1 MYGGDGMRVIQ
12 KLAVASGLFVC
23 IAVIVVTTGRA
34 EIINGI
40 ACKVG
45 RDIITV
51 NEFNITY
58 EQLKT
63 RSVMFG
69 LPVPGKQEV
78 MDGLI
83 DNLLIERE
91 SGRRGIVVSESELDD
106 IVANIKEQSNI
117 SDEEFNAQLQQE
129 GLTEEDLRDQYR
141 SEIVRSRLV
150 NFFIS
155 GSDYGVSEK
164 DIMDFYENP
173 ANRGLFATPG
183 TVSLAQIYI
192 PAAGELS
199 YSEALELKERAS
211 MISDEAKSGR
221 DFEELVMEYS
231 AAANKEGNRG
241 NLGSFTQDQLLSFM
255 NPKDVN
261 LIFSLSTGDITP
273 PIRMQDGYYIFR
285 VNGIVQA
292 KQLTYEESQERIQS
306 YLLKLK
312 GEDRLKNWLIEK
324 RAVMRIEIVMEME

>member
-1 MYGGDGMRVIQ
+1 MYGGDDMRVIQ

-23 IAVIVVTTGRA
+23 MAVTTGRA

-51 NEFNITY
+51 NEFNNTY
-58 EQLKT
+58 GQLKA
-63 RSVMFG
+63 RSFMFG
-69 LPVPGKQEV
+69 MPVPGKKEV

-83 DNLLIERE
+83 ENLLIKRE
-91 SGRRGIVVSESELDD
+91 AERRGIVVSESELDD
-106 IVANIKEQSNI
+106 IIANIKEQSNL
-117 SDEEFNAQLQQE
+117 SDEEFKAQLQQE
-129 GLTEEDLRDQYR
+129 GLTEEELRDQYK
-141 SEIVRSRLV
+141 SEIFRTRLV

-155 GSDYGVSEK
+155 GSDYGISEK
-164 DIMDFYENP
+164 DTMDFYENP

-192 PAAGELS
+192 PVAGDLS

-211 MISDEAKSGR
+211 MISNEARSGG

-231 AAANKEGNRG
+231 AAANKERNRG

-261 LIFSLSTGDITP
+261 IIFSLSSGDVTP

-285 VNGIVQA
+285 INDIAQA

-312 GEDRLKNWLIEK
+312 GEERLKNWLIEK
-324 RAVMRIEIVMEME
+324 RAAMRIEIVMEME